1 MGGIELNP
9 ITLSSKAFITILLG
23 LYTQIYTQM
32 KLELLY
38 IELNKF
44 WLYTKVKWLLSYFKP
59 ILI

>member
-44 WLYTKVKWLLSYFKP
+44 WLYTKVKWLL
-59 ILI
+59 